1 MSEIVFTKKEK
12 LRLKELA
19 NMDFIFPKALVKGG
33 LLDWC
38 VVVCK
43 YYQISLQEF
52 NSSCRE
58 RHLIKARRDF
68 CHLIKKNTDIS
79 QARIARFMD
88 RHHTN
93 VMHHLQKNPFNID
106 KINAP

>member
-1 MSEIVFTKKEK
+1 MSEITFTKKEK
-12 LRLKELA
+12 IRLKELA
-19 NMDFIFPKALVKGG
+19 NMDHLFPRALIKGG

-93 VMHHLQKNPFNID
+93 VMHHLGKNPFNID
-106 KINAP
+106 KIDAP

>member
-19 NMDFIFPKALVKGG
+19 NMDHIFPKALVKGG

-52 NSSCRE
+52 NS
-58 RHLIKARRDF
+58 
-68 CHLIKKNTDIS
+68 
-79 QARIARFMD
+79 
-88 RHHTN
+88 
-93 VMHHLQKNPFNID
+93 
-106 KINAP
+106 

>member
-1 MSEIVFTKKEK
+1 MSEITFTDQEK
-12 LRLKELA
+12 IRLKQLA
-19 NMDFIFPKALVKGG
+19 NMDNLFPRALIKGG

-38 VVVCK
+38 IVVCK
-43 YYQISLQEF
+43 YYQINLQEF
-52 NSSCRE
+52 NSQCRE

-68 CHLIKKNTDIS
+68 CHLIRKNTDIS

-88 RHHTN
+88 KHHTS
-93 VMHHLQKNPFNID
+93 VLYHLQKDPFNID